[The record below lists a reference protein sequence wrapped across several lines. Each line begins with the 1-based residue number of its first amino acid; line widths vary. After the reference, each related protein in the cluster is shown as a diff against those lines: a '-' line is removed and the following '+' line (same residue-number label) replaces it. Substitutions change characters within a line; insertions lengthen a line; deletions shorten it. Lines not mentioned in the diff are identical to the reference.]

1 MRFRCLM
8 SVRLVAAVLAVSA
21 LALAPGLSSAATKY
35 PTRFTRFKLKGTSSG
50 ARFKGR
56 IHSTKGKCI
65 NKRNAKLFRKH
76 NGKKKK
82 LGSDKTNQ
90 KGKFGI
96 ELPGKLKNGSYYA
109 KVKRKDFD
117 NGAKVC
123 LDVTSPKVRVS
134 G

>member
-1 MRFRCLM
+1 M
-8 SVRLVAAVLAVSA
+8 SVQLLVAALAVSA
-21 LALAPGLSSAATKY
+21 LALAPASSVAATKY
-35 PTRFTRFKLKGTSSG
+35 PTRFTEFKLKGSSSG
-50 ARFKGR
+50 AKFKGR
-56 IHSTKGKCI
+56 IGSTKGKCV
-65 NKRNAKLFRKH
+65 NKRTVKLFRKH

-96 ELPGKLKNGSYYA
+96 ELPGKLENGAYYA